1 MKDKKLKWTV
11 NILFVVML
19 LAALFNPQSVAV
31 HVVVAVAWLLNILV
45 AVLSGLAVLVLISEG
60 DSRQKLKK
68 VLIKF
73 FAPGELPLTS
83 KIFGWVVKLLIVMS
97 LAFSGWVITL
107 VCYALVVVIFN
118 LLRGQL
124 AERAKA

>member
-1 MKDKKLKWTV
+1 MKDKKLNWTV

-19 LAALFNPQSVAV
+19 LAALFNPQGVAV
-31 HVVVAVAWLLNILV
+31 HVVVAVVWLLNILA
-45 AVLSGLAVLVLISEG
+45 AVLSGLAVLILISEG

-83 KIFGWVVKLLIVMS
+83 KIFGWAVKLLIVMS

-107 VCYALVVVIFN
+107 VCYALAVVIFN

>member
-11 NILFVVML
+11 NILFVVVL
-19 LAALFNPQSVAV
+19 LAALFNPQGVAV
-31 HVVVAVAWLLNILV
+31 HMVVAVAWLLNILV
-45 AVLSGLAVLVLISEG
+45 AVLSGLAVVVLISDG

-83 KIFGWVVKLLIVMS
+83 KIFGWAVKLLIVMS

-107 VCYALVVVIFN
+107 VCYALAVVVSN
-118 LLRGQL
+118 LLRSQL
-124 AERAKA
+124 TERATA